1 MDILLLS
8 QQDVASIISMKEII
22 QADKDAL
29 AIYSAGGADI
39 PLRVNLTIAKENGQ
53 SLYMPGYAAQA
64 DALGIKMVSVYP
76 GNAAKGKTNV
86 PATMVLLNQETGEV
100 CALLDGTYLTQLRTG
115 AVSGAATDL
124 LARQDSRV
132 FALFG
137 SGGQAETQLEAV
149 LSVRPIEQV
158 KVFDISLPRAQQ
170 FVAQMQAKF
179 AERFGVN
186 IEVGA
191 SPEHTVQ
198 DADIITAV
206 TTAHTPVF
214 PAAAVKAGAHIN
226 GVGSYTP
233 QMQEL
238 PPELLSVAG
247 KIYVDTRDGVLNE
260 SGDFIIPI
268 KQGRFKAEQITGELG
283 EGING
288 KTPLRENSEE
298 ITLFKSTGS
307 AVLDIVAA
315 KRIYDQAIAQNKGQ
329 KIVL

>member
-1 MDILLLS
+1 MDILLLR
-8 QQDVASIISMKEII
+8 QTDIAAIISMTEII

-39 PLRVNLTIAKENGQ
+39 PLRVNLNIAKENGQ

-64 DALGIKMVSVYP
+64 NALGIKLVSVYP
-76 GNAAKGKTNV
+76 DNAAKGKTNV
-86 PATMVLLNQETGEV
+86 PATMILLNEETGEV

-115 AVSGAATDL
+115 AVSGAASDL
-124 LARQDSRV
+124 LAVQDSRV

-137 SGGQAETQLEAV
+137 SGGQAEAQLEAV

-158 KVFDISLPRAQQ
+158 KVFDISLSRAQQ
-170 FVAQMQAKF
+170 FVAQMQRKF
-179 AERFGVN
+179 AERFGVK
-186 IEVGA
+186 IEVGT
-191 SPEHTVQ
+191 SPEQTVQ

-206 TTAHTPVF
+206 TTATTPVF

-233 QMQEL
+233 NMQEL
-238 PPELLSVAG
+238 PPELLAMAG

-260 SGDFIIPI
+260 SGDFIIPMQ
-268 KQGRFKAEQITGELG
+268 QGSFTAAQITGELG
-283 EGING
+283 EAING
-288 KTPLRENSEE
+288 KTPLRENDKE

-315 KRIYDQAIAQNKGQ
+315 KRIYEQAVAQNKGQ